1 MGKNFRN
8 PSDDGNCQLKKKY
21 RYKSYKLNVT
31 YSHASHRRES
41 SLVLQH
47 HIAQRT
53 PVKAGHLLSAIFIL
67 PREELQQSLYER
79 LRGHIRGRHVAS
91 G

>member
-1 MGKNFRN
+1 MGKNSRIRKL
-8 PSDDGNCQLKKKY
+8 SAEEKY

-53 PVKAGHLLSAIFIL
+53 PVKADHYSSSIKFNNL
-67 PREELQQSLYER
+67 PLDELQQGALER
-79 LRGHIRGRHVAS
+79 LGEHIRGCHVA
-91 G
+91 GG